1 MVKSLNL
8 EIAQSNKNQADL
20 WQACMKDLHLEV
32 FAF

>member
-8 EIAQSNKNQADL
+8 EIAQSNKLEVDL
-20 WQACMKDLHLEV
+20 WQAYMKDLYLEV